1 MMKQLSE
8 SFAKD
13 AQNAEL
19 SLKTGDSVDRHM
31 DVDAVTETMN
41 HLESKKSIELTKAS
55 SQDERAKIEE
65 LHGKERYKA
74 MKVLDKQNERA
85 SPKQIARRQSKS

>member
-31 DVDAVTETMN
+31 DMDAVTETMN

-55 SQDERAKIEE
+55 S
-65 LHGKERYKA
+65 
-74 MKVLDKQNERA
+74 
-85 SPKQIARRQSKS
+85 